1 MNSNKLANFAKVV
14 DNLKSIL
21 KEATTPIVRDAAI
34 KRYELCYE
42 LAWKAVQEALR
53 TEGLEVCKS
62 PKSCFQQAFQQG
74 WIEDEETF
82 IEMIARR
89 NLTTHTYND
98 NLAEEIYTNLGKYL
112 AQFEFLLAQLLIS
125 PTTRVIPK

>member
-112 AQFEFLLAQLLIS
+112 VQFEFLLAQLLIS

>member
-74 WIEDEETF
+74 WIENEETF

-112 AQFEFLLAQLLIS
+112 VQFEFLLAQLLIS